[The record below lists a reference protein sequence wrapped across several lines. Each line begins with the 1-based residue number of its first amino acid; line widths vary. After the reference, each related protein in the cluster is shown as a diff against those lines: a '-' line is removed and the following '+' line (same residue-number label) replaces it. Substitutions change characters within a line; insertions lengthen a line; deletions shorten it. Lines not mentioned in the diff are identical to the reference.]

1 MEQLYQTLAP
11 NLSKLQKIQQKC
23 DKTSQIPDKAS
34 KNDIS
39 NLLYQISKSVTDSNH
54 QIEEAMVYFVLQPI
68 FPGLIDVPTTWSIIN
83 KLVKKSE
90 ISNKPNLITPILI
103 SAIKQDWEDENLE
116 PILELLENLTIQTQ
130 DKNVLA
136 IVVQKCLNISD
147 DKKFCKESRSAAVR
161 FLGGIGKS
169 YIDFVP
175 GIISF
180 LIKVLTD
187 KKLNSGLRCDCLKTV
202 EHFLKSEVEISAENL
217 LNICISLSNVHMP
230 AGFKTD
236 QLEISNSVLM
246 NLKTVF
252 DEILDRKLKLPAID
266 NEQMKS
272 MDSPELQIFNCW
284 MTTAYL
290 TWKIE
295 PERNQFENQSG
306 NKSKN
311 EFINLIKNPETLS
324 KIAAT
329 HFQHMF
335 TSKTAQNFPVTLMN
349 AYLQLIPSEINNSMR
364 SLETC
369 DEFIKILKNKL
380 VLSSH
385 KYSFDGDKTRLE
397 IQNLCGNLGG
407 KCGIL
412 DVEASLN
419 FLTVLMEWLEE
430 FEGSES
436 DFGGLSDFGD
446 LVLWLK
452 FEDEIYE
459 NYGDVLEVLFEK
471 RDYFIKQGCSRVYR
485 EVLVHFCRN
494 EEDLQD
500 ALFELLT
507 IDTREVA
514 MISEFSGGVEP
525 ALDPVLD
532 GLLAELGV
540 KYGCDDILKKNIDY
554 VSQ

>member
-1 MEQLYQTLAP
+1 
-11 NLSKLQKIQQKC
+11 
-23 DKTSQIPDKAS
+23 
-34 KNDIS
+34 
-39 NLLYQISKSVTDSNH
+39 
-54 QIEEAMVYFVLQPI
+54 
-68 FPGLIDVPTTWSIIN
+68 
-83 KLVKKSE
+83 
-90 ISNKPNLITPILI
+90 
-103 SAIKQDWEDENLE
+103 
-116 PILELLENLTIQTQ
+116 
-130 DKNVLA
+130 
-136 IVVQKCLNISD
+136 
-147 DKKFCKESRSAAVR
+147 
-161 FLGGIGKS
+161 
-169 YIDFVP
+169 
-175 GIISF
+175 
-180 LIKVLTD
+180 
-187 KKLNSGLRCDCLKTV
+187 
-202 EHFLKSEVEISAENL
+202 
-217 LNICISLSNVHMP
+217 
-230 AGFKTD
+230 
-236 QLEISNSVLM
+236 M
-246 NLKTVF
+246 NLKKVF

-295 PERNQFENQSG
+295 PERNQLENQSG

-471 RDYFIKQGCSRVYR
+471 RDYFMEQGCSRVYR

-507 IDTREVA
+507 IDTEEVA